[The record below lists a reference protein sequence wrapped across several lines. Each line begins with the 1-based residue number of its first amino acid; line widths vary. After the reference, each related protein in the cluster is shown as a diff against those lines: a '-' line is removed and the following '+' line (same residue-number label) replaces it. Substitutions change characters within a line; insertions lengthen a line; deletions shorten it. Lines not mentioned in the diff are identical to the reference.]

1 MSVQSLQKV
10 SSLTNSGDSS
20 VVENVMT
27 SQEVPA
33 VALASSKA
41 TMRKMKA
48 EQALSASL
56 QSALEPK
63 KLGEVDFSKSHR
75 IDTNIKVTTGP
86 GVEYNGPTFWNRR
99 HYGNSW
105 RMLSPG
111 SSFIQA
117 DMNIQK
123 DSAKTYTLDLNHLSS
138 LVNGKPLSKITIEVN
153 GQVVTAGHNPN
164 NGNYITEQFDITQF
178 VKDGNNQIKLKLAH
192 DAYSHYWINHLT
204 VLES

>member
-10 SSLTNSGDSS
+10 SSLTNSGSS
-20 VVENVMT
+20 SAVENVMV
-27 SQEVPA
+27 SQAAPA
-33 VALASSKA
+33 DTLASSKA

-48 EQALSASL
+48 EQALIASL
-56 QSALEPK
+56 QAAIEPK
-63 KLGEVDFSKSHR
+63 KLGEVDFSESHR
-75 IDTNIKVTTGP
+75 VDTNIKVTMGS
-86 GVEYNGPTFWNRR
+86 GVKYND

-105 RMLSPG
+105 LMHHSG

-123 DSAKTYTLDLNHLSS
+123 DSSKTYTLDLNHLSS
-138 LVNGKPLSKITIEVN
+138 LVGGKPLSKITIQVN

-164 NGNYITEQFDITQF
+164 NGNYITEKFDVTQF
-178 VKDGNNQIKLKLAH
+178 VKDGNNQIMLMLDH
-192 DAYSHYWINHLT
+192 NSYSNYWINHLA